1 VYAQGKRVNGGSK
14 RSGGGGHTMI
24 SGGCCTTHDNYSK
37 PISYTGENGPWHRC
51 TRPVKLILFLAV
63 MLGSGSAESAS
74 MWEAMVM
81 GAVGC
86 ARVAVGWLGG
96 GAWRDSMSKAM
107 VQSHMLLR
115 VGNQ

>member
-1 VYAQGKRVNGGSK
+1 MKIA
-14 RSGGGGHTMI
+14 
-24 SGGCCTTHDNYSK
+24 
-37 PISYTGENGPWHRC
+37 WHRC
-51 TRPVKLILFLAV
+51 TGPVINSVVPLAV

-86 ARVAVGWLGG
+86 ARVAVGWRDG

-107 VQSHMLLR
+107 VQSHLMLR
-115 VGNQ
+115 VGNK